1 MGTTLETITMGTYS
15 DCDVIIHNDP
25 YISPR
30 HCRITRVVYP
40 GHPPDVWQLIVED
53 LGSMNGTFVNGHE
66 INTPTE
72 LLIGD
77 RLRIGR
83 REAEIPP
90 HAFWREP

>member
-1 MGTTLETITMGTYS
+1 MIEAIVMGTYS
-15 DCDVIIHNDP
+15 DCDVIIEGDP

-30 HCRITRVVYP
+30 HCRITRVP
-40 GHPPDVWQLIVED
+40 DERPDVWMIMVED
-53 LGSMNGTFVNGHE
+53 LDSMNGTFVNGHE
-66 INTPTE
+66 IKHPTE

-83 REAEIPP
+83 QEAEIPP